1 MVTPRVRLALI
12 AEICAFMAFMPLV
25 LNAEAVPSAQIFI
38 DSSLH
43 ADKQGLRVIEG
54 TTVGGIRL
62 KLDSSKNDTLKGSFQ
77 ATIDS
82 NKKTSL
88 DRAYFKARFPWFV
101 EDTSL
106 RVTAGLAPLS
116 WGKGFL
122 FNAGDP
128 VFGIIPKIDGLSAGE
143 YRTATDWM
151 GVLYLPVGTFSF
163 AELVCLPPV
172 NTSRTRGGGRFVLA
186 PDFGF
191 LRSVECGY
199 LFEEGPI
206 HKGYVAMDGSLY
218 FDWYAAAS
226 VFDGE
231 YAVSFGLF
239 RIFDFI
245 PNVPLSLR
253 AEGLTYPEKNIQY
266 WYPSLTA
273 GLTDEMELALQG
285 FAQTGTESN
294 LTAGL
299 TYSLSPL
306 KGFTLSASAM
316 KRFEKGE
323 AAQPGIFIKLG
334 CVCSF

>member
-1 MVTPRVRLALI
+1 MVTRRARFALI
-12 AEICAFMAFMPLV
+12 AATFAFLTFVPPSLQ
-25 LNAEAVPSAQIFI
+25 AEAVPSAQIFV
-38 DSSLH
+38 DTSLD
-43 ADKQGLRVIEG
+43 ADNKGVRVIDG

-62 KLDSSKNDTLKGSFQ
+62 RLDSSKNDALKGSFQ

-82 NKKTSL
+82 TKKTTL

-106 RVTAGLAPLS
+106 RFTAGLAPLS

-128 VFGIIPKIDGLSAGE
+128 VFGVIPTVDALSAGD

-151 GVLYLPVGTFSF
+151 GLLYLPVGTFSF

-172 NTSRTRGGGRFVLA
+172 STRRSRSGGRFVLT

-191 LRSVECGY
+191 LQSVETGY
-199 LFEEGPI
+199 LFEEGPV
-206 HKGYVAMDGSLY
+206 HKGYVAMDGSLF
-218 FDWYAAAS
+218 FDWYAAGS

-231 YAVSFGLF
+231 YAISFGLF
-239 RIFDFI
+239 RLFDFI
-245 PNVPLSLR
+245 PNLPLSLR
-253 AEGLTYPEKNIQY
+253 TEGLVYPQKNVQY

-273 GLTDEMELALQG
+273 GLTDELEFGVQG
-285 FAQTGTESN
+285 YAQTGDDNN

-299 TYSLSPL
+299 VTSLSPL

-323 AAQPGIFIKLG
+323 AVQPDILIKIG